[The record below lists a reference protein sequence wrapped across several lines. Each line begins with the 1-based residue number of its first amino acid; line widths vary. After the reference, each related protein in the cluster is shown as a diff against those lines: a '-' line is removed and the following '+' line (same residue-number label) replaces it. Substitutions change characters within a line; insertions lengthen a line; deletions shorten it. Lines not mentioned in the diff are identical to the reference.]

1 VKAAQL
7 IEPGRVECVEVPT
20 PEDCADGE
28 VILRT
33 VEATICGS
41 DLHNIFAGTSLED
54 YPSRPGYP
62 GHESVGE
69 VVLSRVPGVQP
80 GDLILAVP
88 DLSCSAAFAEYQV
101 VPAHFLVPLPP
112 RPHAG
117 NLVLA
122 QQLGTVVY
130 AMKRFWP
137 AGRPGLVPGT
147 AVVLGSGTAGVFFIR
162 LLKAA
167 GFGQILASD
176 VIAGRLDRARATGAT
191 KTALVPE
198 ENPIDLALAMTDGEG
213 ADLVIEAAGE
223 DSTRA
228 DALEAVRISGRVG
241 YFGTPSSLEPVL
253 FPINTYFRRKPTLET
268 AHSAQHEDD
277 LASFRGAAGMIA
289 SGELDVSGVLT
300 NTFGIDS
307 IAEALQLAFHPSQ
320 ESLKV
325 SIAFG

>member
-7 IEPGRVECVEVPT
+7 IEPGRVECVDVPD
-20 PEDCADGE
+20 PDDCADGE

-33 VEATICGS
+33 VEATVCGS

-101 VPAHFLVPLPP
+101 VPARFIVPLPP
-112 RPHAG
+112 PPHAG

-137 AGRPGLVPGT
+137 AWQPGLVPGT
-147 AVVLGSGTAGVFFIR
+147 AVVLGSGTAGTFFIR
-162 LLKAA
+162 LLSAS
-167 GFGQILASD
+167 GFSQILATD
-176 VIAGRLDRARATGAT
+176 VIAGRLDRARAAGAT
-191 KTALVPE
+191 KTALVPQ
-198 ENPIDLALAMTDGEG
+198 ENPVELALGMTDGEG
-213 ADLVIEAAGE
+213 ADLVVEAAGE

-253 FPINTYFRRKPTLET
+253 FPVNTYFRRKPTLET
-268 AHSAQHEDD
+268 THSAQHEEN
-277 LASFRGAAGMIA
+277 LASFRTAAAMIA

-300 NTFGIDS
+300 NTFEIGS
-307 IAEALQLAFHPSQ
+307 ISEALQLALHPSH
-320 ESLKV
+320 ESLKI